1 MIWCN
6 KSYKIGIFKSNPPC
20 SVKRKCCIEFSL
32 FKLSIPYTRDKEI
45 FITLYRSTMGN
56 IYYPPQPVR
65 ELLLPFFQLS
75 IYKCQYL

>member
-20 SVKRKCCIEFSL
+20 SLKRMCCIEFSL

-45 FITLYRSTMGN
+45 FITLYRSTKV
-56 IYYPPQPVR
+56 IFIIPPR
-65 ELLLPFFQLS
+65 LLISANQERDGIFSFF
-75 IYKCQYL
+75 

>member
-20 SVKRKCCIEFSL
+20 SLKRKCSIEFSL

-45 FITLYRSTMGN
+45 FTTLYRSTMGN
-56 IYYPPQPVR
+56 IYYPPR
-65 ELLLPFFQLS
+65 LLIFANQERDGILSFF
-75 IYKCQYL
+75 

>member
-56 IYYPPQPVR
+56 IYYPPR
-65 ELLLPFFQLS
+65 LLISANQERDGILSFF
-75 IYKCQYL
+75 

>member
-56 IYYPPQPVR
+56 IYYSPPR
-65 ELLLPFFQLS
+65 LLISANQERDGILSFF
-75 IYKCQYL
+75 